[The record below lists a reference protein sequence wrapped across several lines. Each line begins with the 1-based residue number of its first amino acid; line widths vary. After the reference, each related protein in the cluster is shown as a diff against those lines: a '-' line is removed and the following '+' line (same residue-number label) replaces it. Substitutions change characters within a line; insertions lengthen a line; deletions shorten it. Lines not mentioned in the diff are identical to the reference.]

1 MNILKF
7 VVLAFLPLTAVAAEP
22 QAVSENTP
30 VVTTILQEQLAVWP
44 DGEAIVTTLELPAN
58 FRFSDHYHPGEEV
71 LYILEGEGWI
81 HYPDQPDVEL
91 TAGDA
96 ARIPAGQVH
105 SGSTGDAGLKAV
117 IFRVHVRG
125 QPVRIDVTQSD

>member
-7 VVLAFLPLTAVAAEP
+7 IVFALLPLTTLADEP
-22 QAVSENTP
+22 QPVSENTP
-30 VVTTILQEQLAVWP
+30 VVATILQEQLAVWP

-81 HYPDQPDVEL
+81 HYPDQP
-91 TAGDA
+91 G
-96 ARIPAGQVH
+96 P
-105 SGSTGDAGLKAV
+105 
-117 IFRVHVRG
+117 FRFNR
-125 QPVRIDVTQSD
+125 R